1 MQRYVA
7 RRLLLMFPT
16 LLGLTLIIF
25 VVLRLTPQDTV
36 DLILGDSAG
45 YQDPVLKAKLRKEF
59 GLDSSIPKQYLSWLG
74 DMATGDLGE
83 SLFNGRPVAEEM
95 RSRVPVS
102 VELGALA
109 LSFSIIVGVPIGVI
123 SAVYQDR
130 WLDYG
135 ARGTAV
141 LLLAI
146 PNFWLALIVLVVG
159 SRYFQWAPP
168 ARYYAPWENIAS
180 NLYIMLTPLVILG
193 LGLAGTKMRLVRTQ
207 MLEILR
213 QDYIRTARA
222 KGLSELSVLLRHA
235 AKNALIP
242 VVTIIGL
249 QLTVLVAGTVILE
262 RIFVIPGI
270 GQYFLDAAQRRD
282 FPIVQS
288 LTLIIGVVIVVSN
301 LLVDLSYAYL
311 DPRVKYS

>member
-1 MQRYVA
+1 MV
-7 RRLLLMFPT
+7 PT
-16 LLGLTLIIF
+16 LLGITLLVF
-25 VVLRLTPQDTV
+25 LVTRLTPQDTV
-36 DLILGDSAG
+36 DLLLNDTAG
-45 YQDPVLKAKLRKEF
+45 YQDPELKAKLRKEF
-59 GLDSSIPKQYLSWLG
+59 GLDSSLPEQYVAWLG
-74 DMATGDLGE
+74 DILTGDLGE
-83 SLFNGRPVAEEM
+83 SFFSGRPVSDELK
-95 RSRVPVS
+95 SRVPVS

-109 LSFSIIVGVPIGVI
+109 LLFSITVGVPIGVI
-123 SAVYQDR
+123 SAVFQDKP
-130 WLDYG
+130 LDY
-135 ARGTAV
+135 ATRGVAV

-146 PNFWLALIVLVVG
+146 PNFWLALIILIVG

-168 ARYYAPWENIAS
+168 ARYHAPWEDLGS
-180 NLYIMLTPLVILG
+180 NLYMMLTPVVILG
-193 LGLAGTKMRLVRTQ
+193 LGLAGTKIRLMRTQ
-207 MLEILR
+207 MLEVLR

-222 KGLSELSVLLRHA
+222 KGLTEMGVLLRHA

-249 QLTVLVAGTVILE
+249 QMTVLIAGSVILE
-262 RIFVIPGI
+262 RIFIIPGI

-288 LTLIIGVVIVVSN
+288 LTLIIGTVIVVSN